1 MQEAQ
6 VVAKLEHPH
15 ILPVYDFGETEDYIV
30 NITLGTGTDI
40 NSLENNELI
49 LVNRGNNHFEVSYES
64 NYLDETMILTIH
76 DIQGHT
82 LISNRVPGQDGSY
95 SFDFDMSFAPKGVY
109 LLRLGT
115 EQFGKV
121 KRFVVQ

>member
-1 MQEAQ
+1 
-6 VVAKLEHPH
+6 
-15 ILPVYDFGETEDYIV
+15 
-30 NITLGTGTDI
+30 
-40 NSLENNELI
+40 
-49 LVNRGNNHFEVSYES
+49 
-64 NYLDETMILTIH
+64 MILTIH